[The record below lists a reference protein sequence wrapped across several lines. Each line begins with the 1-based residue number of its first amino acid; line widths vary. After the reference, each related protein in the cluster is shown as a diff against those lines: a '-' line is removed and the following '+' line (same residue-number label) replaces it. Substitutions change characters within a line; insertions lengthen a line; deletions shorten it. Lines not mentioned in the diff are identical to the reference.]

1 MFFAY
6 NSGCSLLRAVVAAG
20 GSLPLSALYSAF
32 FMLIVLGFAK
42 LVLVTK
48 IDAASPDAGKGKGG
62 GMSKNILG
70 FVKLLF
76 ASLFDTVHGLGMS
89 ALAGVALP

>member
-1 MFFAY
+1 M
-6 NSGCSLLRAVVAAG
+6 G
-20 GSLPLSALYSAF
+20 GSIPLSTLYSAF
-32 FMLIVLGFAK
+32 FVLIVLGIAK
-42 LVLVTK
+42 LVFLTK
-48 IDAASPDAGKGKGG
+48 IDSASSGAGKGKGE
-62 GMSKNILG
+62 GMSKNILS

>member
-1 MFFAY
+1 MFCAY
-6 NSGCSLLRAVVAAG
+6 DDGSSLLRAVVAAG
-20 GSLPLSALYSAF
+20 GSNPPSALYSAF

-42 LVLVTK
+42 VVLVTK
-48 IDAASPDAGKGKGG
+48 IDAAPSAGKGKGE